1 MNFFFE
7 NDQITKTSV
16 ATSGNSAGTVAGTVR
31 ALCGNCAGTVE
42 SDFAATSAPSGTD
55 VGWKPGAVEP
65 GSLAAGVPCT
75 AVGDELD

>member
-7 NDQITKTSV
+7 NDQITKTSI
-16 ATSGNSAGTVAGTVR
+16 ATSGNCAGTVAGTVR

-55 VGWKPGAVEP
+55 VGWKPGAAQP

-75 AVGDELD
+75 VVGDELD